1 MCSSDLMK
9 LTMDKMDGMLIACLQ
24 GVVNSANAEQLE
36 AELAAQVDK
45 GERRVVLDLGRL
57 DYISSAGLR
66 VVLLVAKQLRQVQGE
81 LVLCELKPHVREV
94 FEISGFLTIFPVA
107 NSREAAAAAFKTAL
121 PR

>member
-1 MCSSDLMK
+1 MK

-66 VVLLVAKQLRQVQGE
+66 VVLLVAKQLRQV
-81 LVLCELKPHVREV
+81 R
-94 FEISGFLTIFPVA
+94 A
-107 NSREAAAAAFKTAL
+107 NWCCAN
-121 PR
+121 

>member
-1 MCSSDLMK
+1 KRGQRMK
-9 LTMDKMDGMLIACLQ
+9 LTMDKMDGMLIACPQ
-24 GVVNSANAEQLE
+24 GVVNSANAEQFE
-36 AELAAQVDK
+36 AELMAQVDK

-107 NSREAAAAAFKTAL
+107 ASREAAAAAFKTAS